1 MGSRMAVN
9 LANSQH
15 QITIWNRS
23 EVDKVFWKN
32 RKVDLASSIQEAVSD
47 ADVVISMLSTPE
59 AVSQVGLSNG
69 GILDSLSEG
78 KIWIDCSTVDPNT
91 SRELAKES
99 SKLNI
104 HFVDAPVAGSAPQ
117 AEAAE
122 LVFFLGGDVDVIDN
136 VRPLLDHMGKKQIH
150 LGVNGMGSSFKMLVN
165 AMLGQSMAI
174 FSETV
179 AFGQSMGLER
189 DFLLETLPKLVVS
202 APFIQFKVPQIK
214 SEEYA
219 AQFPLE
225 WMHKDLE
232 LATRTAYEVGQPLY
246 LANVTKEI
254 FSAAKQ
260 AGLGRKDFSAVYS
273 HIERS
278 MLNSK

>member
-9 LANSQH
+9 LAKSQH
-15 QITIWNRS
+15 QIIVWNRS
-23 EVDKVFWKN
+23 EVDQMFWEK
-32 RKVDLASSIQEAVSD
+32 RKVDLASTIHEAVSD

-59 AVSQVGLSNG
+59 AVRQVGLGNG
-69 GILDSLSEG
+69 GILDSLGSG

-91 SRELAKES
+91 SREMAEES
-99 SKLNI
+99 LKSNI
-104 HFVDAPVAGSAPQ
+104 DFIDAPVAGSAPQ

-122 LVFFLGGDVDVIDN
+122 LVFFQGGDLAVIESI
-136 VRPLLDHMGKKQIH
+136 RPILDHMGRKQMH

-179 AFGQSMGLER
+179 AFGKSMGLER

-232 LATRTAYEVGQPLY
+232 LATRAAYEVGQPLY

-260 AGLGRKDFSAVYS
+260 AGLGRKDFSAVHSY
-273 HIERS
+273 IERS
-278 MLNSK
+278 RLNSK